1 MTLTL
6 DQNGKLELPKAIK
19 EALHLESGSQLYA
32 QIEGD
37 KLILTGVK
45 TAELKRIG
53 KLLMWTGEIDSSLP
67 DALEVM
73 RSERIGQVGGF

>member
-32 QIEGD
+32 QIEGE
-37 KLILTGVK
+37 KLVLTNAK
-45 TAELKRIG
+45 PAELKRIG